1 MPRRIIS
8 RFDPDAPQPDGG
20 LLSLV
25 ISDYVAYYCPSPMR
39 SRWEIRTSNRV
50 HSAAELALLFLPRML
65 TNPCLHATALM
76 RIALAGPRFLHGLWR
91 TILIGKHSIDI
102 QPNIE
107 IGPGFV
113 LPHPLGIN
121 LGWGLR
127 IGRNVTILHNVSI
140 GLAVPSPPGD
150 TKLSPTLEDDV
161 ILFGD
166 AWALGPIT
174 IGRGT
179 VVGAG
184 GYVDQDVP
192 PDSVCPGR
200 AAVFRELRATREA
213 RKQAEAS
220 AVDQE
225 SAEA

>member
-1 MPRRIIS
+1 MLRRIIS

-25 ISDYVAYYCPSPMR
+25 ISDYVAYYCPSAMR
-39 SRWEIRTSNRV
+39 RRWEIRTSNKA
-50 HSAAELALLFLPRML
+50 HSPAKLALLFLPRML

-76 RIALAGPRFLHGLWR
+76 RIALSGPRFLHGLWR

-113 LPHPLGIN
+113 LPHPIGIN

-174 IGRGT
+174 SAGARWSAPEGT
-179 VVGAG
+179 STRTCRR
-184 GYVDQDVP
+184 
-192 PDSVCPGR
+192 DSVCPGR

-213 RKQAEAS
+213 RKRAEAS